1 MRLVHAPGI
10 WVWNHLAIKFNGSG
24 ERTDNGYLRAE
35 SELTLYRF
43 RNEQATISQ
52 ALGRR
57 HATDY
62 CNCCACRCL
71 RLCFFVILSMIFIAM
86 RIRVAEQQ

>member
-52 ALGRR
+52 ALGD
-57 HATDY
+57 AT
-62 CNCCACRCL
+62 L
-71 RLCFFVILSMIFIAM
+71 PITVIVALADAFASVFLLS
-86 RIRVAEQQ
+86 